1 MVGRTRRI
9 RSAREPRTRRR
20 WVGLGVVAAV
30 VLAVVI
36 PAITAANVVPVSR
49 ASDSSHP
56 VTVNQLKPP
65 ACAGLNLV
73 NLFIGGNNGG
83 TGNDLVLGTA
93 GGDTMNGGPGDDC
106 LVGGDGDDQLNGGPG
121 TDVCLGQ
128 GGVDAHRPQC
138 EQTDGA

>member
-1 MVGRTRRI
+1 MGRVRGARSTREHRG
-9 RSAREPRTRRR
+9 RRR
-20 WVGLGVVAAV
+20 WLWVALGAAV
-30 VLAVVI
+30 VAVIVL
-36 PAITAANVVPVSR
+36 PAITAANVVPVSK
-49 ASDSSHP
+49 AGDSRHP

-65 ACAGLNLV
+65 ACDGLDLV
-73 NLFIGGNNGG
+73 NVFTGGNNGG
-83 TGNDLVLGTA
+83 NGNDLVLGTA
-93 GGDTMNGGPGDDC
+93 GGDSMNGGPGDDC